1 MARAVRRNGFRQTI
15 MMPTNCPP
23 NRRFQALRCA
33 LLCAAPLL
41 LATPMPSSGQVQ
53 GPPDGLIAP
62 PPANGPVPTPSPS
75 PTPAPSPP
83 PSPAPV
89 APPVID
95 ATNLPAATPLVRPA
109 APRSAPAREA
119 GPRERDVRG
128 DVTAPTVDAAPISN
142 AVPPV
147 AAPAPT
153 TEIVAPDGP
162 APTTESDAPLVPESG
177 NAMPEWLPLAALG
190 GVAMLGIGFAL
201 WWRRKSRGDSA
212 IAADDAVNPPVELDG
227 ELAVKNIGGGGAGQI
242 PDRSQD
248 RSPLR
253 TPADVPAQAAPARA
267 ITGRRADII
276 VAFEPLT
283 AQATLI
289 NFRMRYAITLTNAGQ
304 AKATPILVRVGMF
317 AGTNANPQG
326 VSTWYGQP
334 IEPDHLRIESIGAGE
349 MHRFESEMAVPLDAL
364 NPLVIEGR
372 AMAIPLIAIDAR
384 YFHGEG
390 EAPLDGQTARAFVVG
405 RDSGVAGAKLAPF
418 RLDQGSMSF
427 APLGQRDTG
436 ISKTE

>member
-1 MARAVRRNGFRQTI
+1 
-15 MMPTNCPP
+15 
-23 NRRFQALRCA
+23 
-33 LLCAAPLL
+33 
-41 LATPMPSSGQVQ
+41 
-53 GPPDGLIAP
+53 
-62 PPANGPVPTPSPS
+62 
-75 PTPAPSPP
+75 
-83 PSPAPV
+83 
-89 APPVID
+89 VID
-95 ATNLPAATPLVRPA
+95 APNLPAATPLVRPA
-109 APRSAPAREA
+109 APRGAPTREA
-119 GPRERDVRG
+119 GPRQRDVRG
-128 DVTAPTVDAAPISN
+128 DAAGPTADVAPISD

-153 TEIVAPDGP
+153 AEIAAPDVP
-162 APTTESDAPLVPESG
+162 APTTNGDAPLVPESG

-201 WWRRKSRGDSA
+201 WRRRKSLGDSA
-212 IAADDAVNPPVELDG
+212 IAADDAVIQPGELDG
-227 ELAVKNIGGGGAGQI
+227 EVAPKTIVAGGAGRVPNHT
-242 PDRSQD
+242 PDR
-248 RSPLR
+248 PPVPTPAG
-253 TPADVPAQAAPARA
+253 TPADTPAQAPAGAPPHARA
-267 ITGRRADII
+267 IIGRRADII

-289 NFRMRYAITLTNAGQ
+289 NFRMRYAITLTNEGQ
-304 AKATPILVRVGMF
+304 AEATPILVRVGMF

-326 VSTWYGQP
+326 VSSWYNQP
-334 IEPDHLRIESIGAGE
+334 IEPDHLRIESIAAGE
-349 MHRFESEMAVPLDAL
+349 THRFESEMAVPLDAL

-372 AMAIPLIAIDAR
+372 AMAIPLIAVDAR